1 MSAPRAWGLVVVVVV
16 GSWGQP
22 FPGHARWPWRWWG
35 AKGVP
40 LGPCWE
46 HEAHP
51 LTSGQGPTTRWRPR
65 DLHSKQQIQGLQS
78 ISKGLSLL
86 ADAVEKEKLTACHK
100 CRLEIS

>member
-1 MSAPRAWGLVVVVVV
+1 MSAPGAWGPVVVVVV

-65 DLHSKQQIQGLQS
+65 DLHSKQQIDLLPTGNAAV
-78 ISKGLSLL
+78 GPFPSLL
-86 ADAVEKEKLTACHK
+86 TSAPGSSGL
-100 CRLEIS
+100 